1 MQCVDVHMD
10 VYTVQGK
17 SFKVENF
24 CGFHGW
30 LGNRECFPTLIS
42 HNCEEHMTLF
52 KYLKPKKK
60 PPEELL
66 PDPEGSL
73 SKHLSSDAIR
83 EANKEVKLVLSKE
96 SSKRSPYLKAT
107 GKQKAIIG
115 KYAAE
120 NGIVKSIQHFQ
131 KNFPDNI
138 LKENTVCGWKIPT
151 FVSYRNESILVTMM

>member
-1 MQCVDVHMD
+1 MA
-10 VYTVQGK
+10 
-17 SFKVENF
+17 
-24 CGFHGW
+24 
-30 LGNRECFPTLIS
+30 LL
-42 HNCEEHMTLF
+42 

-120 NGIVKSIQHFQ
+120 NVLLNLSNICRRIFQ
-131 KNFPDNI
+131 I
-138 LKENTVCGWKIPT
+138 TVLKRAQCVAGKIPT
-151 FVSYRNESILVTMM
+151 FVSYRNESVLVTMM